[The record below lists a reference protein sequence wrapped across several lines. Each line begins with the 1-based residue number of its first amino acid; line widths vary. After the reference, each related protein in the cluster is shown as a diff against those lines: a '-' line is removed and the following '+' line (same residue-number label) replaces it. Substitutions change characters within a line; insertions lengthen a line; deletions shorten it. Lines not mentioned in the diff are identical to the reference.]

1 MLPESSRWDEL
12 KSNWPY
18 LLTLAPLLA
27 QWGRTRQLED
37 GWIGP
42 GVGTAL
48 SVMTLALVAVIQAQR
63 RKLEEASITDKLT
76 GLFNSRH
83 LRTELD
89 RQVALAQ
96 RVHSPLSMIFLD
108 VDEFKSFNDLY
119 GHLTGDRFLRRV
131 AQSLLHVVRQHVDLC
146 FRYGGDE
153 FLVLCPQT
161 RLEEASEIAKRIAQ
175 MRLEPSRRPG
185 EAVTLSMSITQL
197 GEAESPRAFLQRADR
212 ALYQAKHSGKNRMS
226 FAE

>member
-27 QWGRTRQLED
+27 EWGQPRWYA
-37 GWIGP
+37 GSWVGP
-42 GVGTAL
+42 VLGTAL
-48 SVMTLALVAVIQAQR
+48 SLMTLALVAIIQAQR
-63 RKLEEASITDKLT
+63 RRLEEASITDKLT
-76 GLFNSRH
+76 GLYNSRH
-83 LRTELD
+83 LRAELD
-89 RQVALAQ
+89 RQAALAQ
-96 RVHSPLSMIFLD
+96 RIHSPLSMIFLD

-161 RLEEASEIAKRIAQ
+161 RIEEAAEIAKRVAQ

-185 EAVTLSMSITQL
+185 EAVTLSMSVTQL
-197 GEAESPRAFLQRADR
+197 GEGESPRAFLQRADR